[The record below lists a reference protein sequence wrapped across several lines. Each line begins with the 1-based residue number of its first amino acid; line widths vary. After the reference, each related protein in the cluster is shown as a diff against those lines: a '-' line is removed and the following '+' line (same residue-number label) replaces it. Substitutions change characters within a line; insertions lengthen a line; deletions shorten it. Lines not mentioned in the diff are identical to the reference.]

1 MSSNPPSER
10 VVKSLALRWG
20 FIKEDP
26 KSTLSKIESLPPE
39 KLKVLD
45 LALAYYKLGEYRNP
59 LRIES
64 FFSSITVIIR
74 DMIDKDRVTTY
85 DLKKQIKNILQRNN
99 GTKFNQ
105 IEFDNDWEDCYID
118 ERCLIAH

>member
-1 MSSNPPSER
+1 MSKICFVHNTEASLKEDGYYIVDTSSNPPAER

-20 FIKEDP
+20 FTKEDP
-26 KSTLSKIESLPPE
+26 KSTLSKIESLPLE

-74 DMIDKDRVTTY
+74 DIIDKDRVTTD
-85 DLKKQIKNILQRNN
+85 DLKKQIKNIINEN
-99 GTKFNQ
+99 
-105 IEFDNDWEDCYID
+105 
-118 ERCLIAH
+118 